1 MTQFASSGADRPH
14 PHPDP
19 RLDPRLDP
27 GLDPLPDPGP
37 YPIRPISPDEFDAFN
52 LVDEHAFHG
61 GPPSDSDREL
71 TLERFEFDRSLVA
84 VDGSTFVGN
93 AGAYSF
99 QLSVPGQEVLP
110 AAGVTYV
117 AVLPTYR
124 RRGVLSSLMRYQLAD
139 IRRRGESLAVLW
151 ASEAAIYSR
160 FGYGR
165 ATWSLAFT
173 VKRGEGALAKT
184 VHTDPG
190 LSLRIAEPAA
200 VLPEL
205 AKVHDSVL
213 PSRPGFFA
221 RNQAWWRRA
230 TYDPSDHR
238 HGASPLRCL
247 LAEDD
252 GGPRGYALY
261 AGQGRAEEMFIPGDL
276 ITVREL
282 MAVDAQASA
291 ALWTDLLSRD
301 LTSEFTAQRRPVDD
315 PLLQQLADP
324 RRARPQLADAMWV
337 RIVDV
342 PAALAGRRYSAPVD
356 LVIEVRDDIFEPN
369 AGRWRLSTQASDS
382 SGLAG
387 PAGLA
392 ASCVPAEPADAA
404 DLALDV
410 TQLGAAY
417 LGGTRIGAL
426 AEAGLVTELR
436 PGSGAVRQLS
446 AAMAW
451 DPAPWCPIV
460 F

>member
-1 MTQFASSGADRPH
+1 MTQFASS
-14 PHPDP
+14 
-19 RLDPRLDP
+19 
-27 GLDPLPDPGP
+27 P
-37 YPIRPISPDEFDAFN
+37 YPIRSIGPDEFDVFQ
-52 LVDEHAFHG
+52 LVEQHAFHG
-61 GPPSDSDREL
+61 GPISDSARQL
-71 TLERFEFDRSLVA
+71 SFGRFEFDRSLA
-84 VDGSTFVGN
+84 AFDGSAPIGI

-99 QLSVPGQEVLP
+99 RLSVPGQELLP

-124 RRGVLSSLMRYQLAD
+124 RRGVLTSMMRHQLAD
-139 IRRRGESLAVLW
+139 IRGRGEPLAVLW

-165 ATWSLAFT
+165 ATWTLTFT
-173 VKRGEGALAKT
+173 IMRGEGGLA
-184 VHTDPG
+184 VPASADPG
-190 LSLRIAEPAA
+190 LSLRLADPSA
-200 VLPEL
+200 VVPEL
-205 AKVHDSVL
+205 AKVYDSVL

-221 RNQAWWRRA
+221 RNEAWWQRVIYFPPEWRA
-230 TYDPSDHR
+230 
-238 HGASPLRCL
+238 GASPLRCL

-261 AGQGRAEEMFIPGDL
+261 SGQGRAEEMFIPGDL
-276 ITVREL
+276 LTVREL

-301 LTSEFTAQRRPVDD
+301 LTSEFKADRRPVDD

-324 RRARPQLADAMWV
+324 RRARPQLMDAMWV

-342 PAALAGRRYSAPVD
+342 PAALAGRRYSSPVD
-356 LVIEVRDDIFEPN
+356 LVIEVRDDIFSSN
-369 AGRWRLSTQASDS
+369 SGRWRLTTEAGDG
-382 SGLAG
+382 SGLAADG
-387 PAGLA
+387 SSLAAQARDEAGLA
-392 ASCVPAEPADAA
+392 ASCVPAGSASPDV
-404 DLALDV
+404 ALDV

-417 LGGTRIGAL
+417 LGGTRVGAL

-436 PGSGAVRQLS
+436 PGAVRQLS

-451 DPAPWCPIV
+451 DPAPWCPLV